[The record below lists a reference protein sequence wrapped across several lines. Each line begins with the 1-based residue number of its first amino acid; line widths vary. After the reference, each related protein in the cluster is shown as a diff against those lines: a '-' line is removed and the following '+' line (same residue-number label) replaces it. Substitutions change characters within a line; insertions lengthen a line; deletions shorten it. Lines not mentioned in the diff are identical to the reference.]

1 MLGGGTLQTRGLGGG
16 GKRARRSADA
26 AETQALLQ
34 LLPGAE
40 ERRTE
45 WAGDLLGD
53 GQLVHGICSLST
65 RFFYK
70 GGGRW

>member
-1 MLGGGTLQTRGLGGG
+1 MRGLGGG
-16 GKRARRSADA
+16 GKRARRSA
-26 AETQALLQ
+26 AETEALLQ

-45 WAGDLLGD
+45 WAGDLMGD
-53 GQLVHGICSLST
+53 GQLVHCSLST